1 MGQSTAI
8 GTNDRMARDWAK
20 ESVSEIAASMASR
33 LSKSREAGGAILAD
47 PEIGNFVAAIEDTCA
62 YDGVTSDTSEPANSI
77 PLQMSQEQRR
87 TTKPNADEYR
97 RRVDA
102 CLTWAR
108 EAPTDDVR
116 LACLTLAQA
125 WLRAAMRQ
133 SGDVSDHL
141 PLAPTL

>member
-1 MGQSTAI
+1 MGQVIAI
-8 GTNDRMARDWAK
+8 GTNDRMARDWVK

-33 LSKSREAGGAILAD
+33 LSKSREAGGAVLAD
-47 PEIGNFVAAIEDTCA
+47 PQIIEDNCA
-62 YDGVTSDTSEPANSI
+62 YHGITPDTSGLANPI
-77 PLQMSQEQRR
+77 AVRMSQEQR

-97 RRVDA
+97 GRVDA

-108 EAPTDDVR
+108 EAPTDEVR

-133 SGDVSDHL
+133 GGEISDHL